1 MTRTCSEQH
10 EDGGAATMEDTPWS
24 LGPVVMLILPSSF
37 HKAGSEPLGGG
48 GGGVVPHL
56 NQELTD

>member
-1 MTRTCSEQH
+1 M
-10 EDGGAATMEDTPWS
+10 MEDTPWS

-37 HKAGSEPLGGG
+37 HKARSEPLWG

-56 NQELTD
+56 NRELTDGADLISQQPRASPTP